1 MILVD
6 SSVLIDV
13 IERKKGWFDICAL
26 ALHEARQFGA
36 LSINAVIYAEVSRS
50 YDSIAR
56 MDEFL
61 KSTSIQWLDLPKQ
74 AAFDAA
80 RAHDAYCERGGQRDA
95 TLPDFFIGAH
105 AKASGLKLLTRDPKR
120 IRTYFPDVE
129 LIVPQ

>member
-13 IERKKGWFDICAL
+13 IERKKGWFDICAQ
-26 ALHEARQFGA
+26 ALFEARQLGA
-36 LSINAVIYAEVSRS
+36 LSINAMIYAEVSRS
-50 YDSIAR
+50 YNSVAR

-61 KSTSIQWLDLPKQ
+61 RSTSIQWLDLPKQ

-80 RAHDAYCERGGQRDA
+80 RAHDAYRERGGQRDA

-105 AKASGLKLLTRDPKR
+105 AKAAGLKLLTRDPRR
-120 IRTYFPDVE
+120 IRTYFPDVD
-129 LIVPQ
+129 LIIPS

>member
-13 IERKKGWFDICAL
+13 IERKNGWFEICAH
-26 ALHEARQFGA
+26 ALHEAA
-36 LSINAVIYAEVSRS
+36 LSGGLAINAMVFAEVSRS
-50 YDSIAR
+50 YNSTAR

-61 KSTSIQWLDLPKQ
+61 RSTSIQWLDLPKQ

-80 RAHDAYCERGGQRDA
+80 RAHDAYRERGGQRDA

-105 AKASGLKLLTRDPKR
+105 ANAAKLKLLTRDPKR

-129 LIVPQ
+129 LIIPS

>member
-13 IERKKGWFDICAL
+13 IERKMGWFELCAN
-26 ALHEARQFGA
+26 ALHKAKQSDELA
-36 LSINAVIYAEVSRS
+36 INPMIYAEVSRS
-50 YDSIAR
+50 YETVAR

-61 KSTSIQWLDLPKQ
+61 RSTSIAWLDLPKQ

-80 RAHDAYCERGGQRDA
+80 RAHDIYRERGGQRDA

-120 IRTYFPDVE
+120 IRNYFPEVN
-129 LIVPQ
+129 LIIPQ

>member
-13 IERKKGWFDICAL
+13 IERKKGWFDICAR
-26 ALHEARQFGA
+26 ALHDAAQAGSLA
-36 LSINAVIYAEVSRS
+36 INAVIYAEVSRS
-50 YDSIAR
+50 YDSVAR

-61 KSTSIQWLDLPKQ
+61 SSTSIQWLDLPKH

-80 RAHDAYCERGGQRDA
+80 RAHDAYRERGGQRDA

-105 AKASGLKLLTRDPKR
+105 AKAAKLKLLTRDPKR

-129 LIVPQ
+129 LIIPS